1 MPDSIKA
8 VIFDMDGVLVDACE
22 WHYQALNL
30 ALEEKGFTITPE
42 EHLNQYNGL
51 PTQIK
56 LNLLT
61 ERKGLAPVLHKEI
74 ERCKQRLTMELIEQ
88 NCQPV
93 IEHINALSR
102 LRFSGIRLAVA
113 SNSIRRTIEMMLTR
127 AGVTPWIEFYLS
139 NEDVMFAKPAPDI
152 YLKAIERLGLKA
164 EETLIVE
171 DSPHGVMAARASG
184 ARVMCVNGC
193 EDVNYHNISECIDAF
208 KK

>member
-8 VIFDMDGVLVDACE
+8 VIFDMDGVLIDACE

-30 ALEEKGFTITPE
+30 ALAEQGFTITPD

-56 LNLLT
+56 LNILT
-61 ERKGLAPVLHKEI
+61 EQKGLAPILHKEI
-74 ERCKQRLTMELIEQ
+74 EQRKQVLTMELIEQ
-88 NCQPV
+88 HCQPV
-93 IEHINALSR
+93 IEHIKALSR
-102 LRFSGIRLAVA
+102 LRFSGIKLAVA

-127 AGVTPWIEFYLS
+127 AGITPWIEFYLS
-139 NEDVMFAKPAPDI
+139 NEDVMQAKPAPEI
-152 YLKAIERLGLKA
+152 YLKAIKRLGFKA
-164 EETLIVE
+164 EETLIIE
-171 DSPHGVMAARASG
+171 DSAHGIMAARASG

-193 EDVNYHNISECIDAF
+193 QDVNYHNISTCINAF